1 MNVTV
6 RLTSDPKALVVPS
19 AAVQTGQQG
28 TFVFVVKPDQ
38 TVELR
43 MVAVARI
50 AGDETVLASG
60 VSPGD
65 TVVTDGH
72 LRLVPGSRISVKN
85 SNGPR
90 ATS

>member
-1 MNVTV
+1 
-6 RLTSDPKALVVPS
+6 
-19 AAVQTGQQG
+19 
-28 TFVFVVKPDQ
+28 
-38 TVELR
+38 
-43 MVAVARI
+43 VAVARI

-85 SNGPR
+85 SNAPR